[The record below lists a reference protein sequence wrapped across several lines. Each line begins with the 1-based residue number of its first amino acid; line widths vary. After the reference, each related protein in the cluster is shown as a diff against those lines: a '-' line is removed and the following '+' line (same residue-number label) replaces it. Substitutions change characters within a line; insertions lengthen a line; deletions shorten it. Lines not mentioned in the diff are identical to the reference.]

1 MPDLDQTI
9 ERIEED
15 LDQVE
20 AAQQLVKEAAEQVS
34 VLQKSAEGLVKR
46 AETDFNAIVEKHQDL
61 IGKLTQIAGK
71 LEGFDFPDLKRDLQ
85 ALDKQILKQG
95 QLSQE
100 GISALASLLNSLSAD
115 LGHMEESLQSRLE
128 SVRISLQRTIQDQW
142 QEERQ
147 WMETRWASAA
157 DQVAQLQQ
165 SVGDFRK
172 AQEKTQRRLQNWLI
186 GLSTLAV
193 ILLGLMIYSLLR
205 KPERLPEPV
214 VQDSTGQA
222 EEIPAQPENEAATVV
237 TPPPAEVPV
246 PELLSPAEA
255 RSVIESQASN
265 ALSRIK
271 SQSFPRLAEKYW
283 DPAGVTFFPFGL
295 SSPGKK
301 FTLDEL
307 KTLPAGSQIYQWG
320 NGPDGSPVA
329 LSFADYFRQYV
340 NHADFANASSVHY
353 NEITQPGRSDLSAA
367 GIARQFG
374 PCVFVEYVA
383 GEKSL
388 VLVFGEETKQV
399 MGVVSGG

>member
-1 MPDLDQTI
+1 MPDIDQII
-9 ERIEED
+9 ERLEED
-15 LDQVE
+15 LDQIE
-20 AAQQLVKEAAEQVS
+20 AAQQLVKETADQVGI
-34 VLQKSAEGLVKR
+34 LQKSAEVLVKR

-95 QLSQE
+95 QLAQE
-100 GISALASLLNSLSAD
+100 GISALAGLLNSLSTD
-115 LGHMEESLQSRLE
+115 LDHMEESLQSKLE
-128 SVRISLQRTIQDQW
+128 SVRNGLQRAIQDQW

-147 WMETRWASAA
+147 WMEEKWASAA
-157 DQVAQLQQ
+157 EQVVQLQQ
-165 SVGDFRK
+165 ALGDFRK
-172 AQEKTQRRLQNWLI
+172 AQEKTQRRLRNWLI
-186 GLSTLAV
+186 GLATLAF
-193 ILLGLMIYSLLR
+193 ILLGLMVFNLLR

-214 VQDSTGQA
+214 KQDTTGQA
-222 EEIPAQPENEAATVV
+222 EETPAQPANKAATVA
-237 TPPPAEVPV
+237 TPPPAEVPA
-246 PELLSPAEA
+246 PKLLSPAEA
-255 RSVIESQASN
+255 RSLIEAQASN

-307 KTLPAGSQIYQWG
+307 KTLPSGNQVYQWG
-320 NGPDGSPVA
+320 NGPNGSPVA

-340 NHADFANASSVHY
+340 NHTDFVNASSVHY
-353 NEITQPGRSDLSAA
+353 NEITLPGRSNLSAA

-374 PCVFVEYVA
+374 PCVFVEYVS

-388 VLVFGEETKQV
+388 VLVFGEETKRV